1 MTRRSRNLAVLF
13 AAAVALAAPGTTL
26 AAPKLFAKV
35 GPGFDITLRTATG
48 AKVTRLKA
56 GTYTIVVTDRSGDDM
71 HNFHL
76 TGPGVSK
83 STSVPFVGRRVWTV
97 TFRRGA
103 TYRFVCDPHSL
114 AMHGSF
120 RTY

>member
-1 MTRRSRNLAVLF
+1 MNRRSQSV
-13 AAAVALAAPGTTL
+13 AAVAVATAALALPNTAL

-35 GPGFDITLRTATG
+35 GPGFDISLRTATG

-76 TGPGVSK
+76 RGPGVNRA
-83 STSVPFVGRRVWTV
+83 TGVPFVGRRVWTV

-103 TYRFVCDPHSL
+103 TYRFVCDPHAL

-120 RTY
+120 RT